1 MTSMS
6 SSGSSLTIQGTKSR
20 ALFVAV
26 ISFYITQ
33 SAAITDVYNS
43 TLLNQP
49 GVVGVWRWNGKDKY
63 RPPSDFRDETAR
75 NFYNLWPE
83 DNDDYPFRFPCE
95 DRKSRLMLSNFTY
108 SMNEGLVQSL
118 LYHDLGIVDQYRP
131 YWRRPTTSCFG
142 CATNLVGYPAIY
154 CERGD
159 LTYLY
164 YYRAKKTVFQGVIFG
179 VIMVVVLQ
187 IAFVTICLVIP
198 FYLLH
203 RSRSEG
209 QTRVVA
215 RSTAKHLKD
224 LTWGGTCVEYLH
236 LITLGA
242 AGYLLVEGFGHS
254 DPHNWRASIMNT
266 LAYYYRVQTACAF
279 VSSFLRQCANSMK
292 LISDGEGFKTS
303 SHDKHRETLIGQ
315 VVVCIIMVEYLYLTD
330 ELYMEFMIQVV
341 LGVVTV
347 AVTFSMSVVI
357 FVGGKSLRYIVKTL
371 LNKKKSQVA
380 FTMGH
385 DPAAGSQTSP
395 SNSAP
400 SPAPDPVAG
409 CPQTP
414 PSNSTTSPAPD
425 PSAAFPQIPPR
436 SSTTSPAPDPAA
448 GCPKAQLGVSTPSPP
463 DP

>member
-1 MTSMS
+1 MWEGWSC
-6 SSGSSLTIQGTKSR
+6 LT
-20 ALFVAV
+20 LFVLEH
-26 ISFYITQ
+26 S
-33 SAAITDVYNS
+33 
-43 TLLNQP
+43 
-49 GVVGVWRWNGKDKY
+49 
-63 RPPSDFRDETAR
+63 
-75 NFYNLWPE
+75 
-83 DNDDYPFRFPCE
+83 
-95 DRKSRLMLSNFTY
+95 SRLSKSECTVDIWLDHITS
-108 SMNEGLVQSL
+108 
-118 LYHDLGIVDQYRP
+118 IVEY
-131 YWRRPTTSCFG
+131 
-142 CATNLVGYPAIY
+142 I
-154 CERGD
+154 
-159 LTYLY
+159 
-164 YYRAKKTVFQGVIFG
+164 RAKKTVFQGVIFG